1 MTDVCLQCSV
11 SVRPSPSS
19 HPPICQCVRL
29 HHHDKVFFE
38 TEIFLSSSI
47 DMKTQKKKELSHDSQ
62 KWQYNRNHEE
72 MLANQ
77 KHRNND
83 MAQSDMRKRHKN
95 IHF

>member
-1 MTDVCLQCSV
+1 MCVYSAVCLFACPQVTIHPSV
-11 SVRPSPSS
+11 HVLGYITMIRY
-19 HPPICQCVRL
+19 
-29 HHHDKVFFE
+29 
-38 TEIFLSSSI
+38 FLSSSI
-47 DMKTQKKKELSHDSQ
+47 DMKTQKKERTISRDSQ

>member
-11 SVRPSPSS
+11 SVRLSPSY

-47 DMKTQKKKELSHDSQ
+47 DMKT
-62 KWQYNRNHEE
+62 
-72 MLANQ
+72 
-77 KHRNND
+77 
-83 MAQSDMRKRHKN
+83 
-95 IHF
+95 

>member
-11 SVRPSPSS
+11 SVRLSPSY

-47 DMKTQKKKELSHDSQ
+47 DMKTQKKRKNSHTILKSG
-62 KWQYNRNHEE
+62 NITVT
-72 MLANQ
+72 
-77 KHRNND
+77 
-83 MAQSDMRKRHKN
+83 MRKCWPIRSTETMTWHSLT
-95 IHF
+95 